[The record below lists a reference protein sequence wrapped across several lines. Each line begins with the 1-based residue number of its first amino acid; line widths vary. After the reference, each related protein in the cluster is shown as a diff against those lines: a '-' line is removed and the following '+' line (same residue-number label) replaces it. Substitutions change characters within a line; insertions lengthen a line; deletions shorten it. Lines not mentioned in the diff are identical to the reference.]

1 MLIPKK
7 ELPQEYIQYENP
19 IISASEKFPLYL
31 KDFGF
36 GNDKKIE
43 FGTDR
48 SYSDVLILYSYS
60 GVTRFSKHTST
71 KFIQPHHVVVSA
83 CNTPLYFSRS
93 SSNWEYFYIVVS
105 GSHAKLFYN
114 LIRTKNDVLT
124 INPLTNVLNHFIE
137 FANLSLYNEEKFNM
151 DSCLLIHMLF
161 HELYDVVYD
170 VSKAKTYTPVQE
182 TDINN
187 ALKYISTNYMHD
199 LTIDKIC
206 QEVNLSKYYFCKI
219 FTAHMGIPVHK
230 YLNEF
235 RVNKSKELL
244 TYSKLSIN
252 AIASEVGFNNSL
264 TYIRCFK
271 QSMHMTPTEYRN
283 NF

>member
-1 MLIPKK
+1 MLIPKQDMP
-7 ELPQEYIQYENP
+7 ENYIHYINP
-19 IISASEKFPLYL
+19 SPNTLEKYPLYL
-31 KDFGF
+31 KEYGF
-36 GNDKKIE
+36 GNDKKLS
-43 FGTDR
+43 FGLDR
-48 SYSDVLILYSYS
+48 SYSDILILYSYS

-71 KFIQPHHVVVSA
+71 KFIQPHHIIISA

-93 SSNWEYFYIVVS
+93 SAAWEYFYIIVS
-105 GSHAKLFYN
+105 GSYTKLFYN
-114 LIRTKNDVLT
+114 LIRTKNNVLT
-124 INPLTNVLNHFIE
+124 INPLTNILSNFIE
-137 FANLSLYNEEKFNM
+137 FANMDINAGEKFNM
-151 DSCLLIHMLF
+151 DACLLIHMLF
-161 HELYDVVYD
+161 HELYEVTFDVA
-170 VSKAKTYTPVQE
+170 KAKTYTPVQE

-187 ALKYISTNYMHD
+187 ALKYIAANYKHD

-219 FTAHMGIPVHK
+219 FTAHIGIPVHK
-230 YLNEF
+230 YLNEY

-252 AIASEVGFNNSL
+252 AISSEVGFNNSL

-271 QSMHMTPTEYRN
+271 DSMHMTPTEYRN